1 MILFVTVGI
10 SIIRTEIHLKNI
22 GRSTMDNTKEI
33 EIEDDDFLAAVGYW
47 NDLDYVNAKKNLL
60 SPYMTQMLKM
70 ESFRT

>member
-1 MILFVTVGI
+1 
-10 SIIRTEIHLKNI
+10 
-22 GRSTMDNTKEI
+22 MDNTKEI